1 MRTKEKVFFSRLM
14 KLSAVC
20 FAALAASPVT
30 FARAESASPVHA
42 FIESHYPETLGIIP
56 VLVLLMLL
64 AFIVQIDHYI
74 RNDLKKTMRVIIA
87 VVFSLVVQNYVDY
100 RVTIDE
106 PQWLLRTLA
115 SIYGYSVRPV
125 ILLLF
130 LQIIAPRKRF
140 HWGWALAGV
149 NTAIQVTALFAP
161 ISFWIDAKNHFQ
173 RGPLGKVCLYV
184 SAILLLYWFVM
195 TIRMIEPHK
204 RKETWVP
211 VIVAA
216 LIAGSV
222 VMDYN
227 VGNIP
232 QPISYLTIAVTIS
245 CMAYYIWLHLQ
256 FVREHEEALKAGQ
269 RVQLTIS
276 QIKPHF
282 LYNTLNSISA
292 LCDEDPRQVKP
303 AIEKFAHYLRGNMA
317 SIDQKGPIPFTQE
330 LDHTRSYL
338 DIEQMRFEDALQVC
352 YDIQCTDFNI
362 PALTLE
368 PLVENAVRHGVRK
381 NKDGRGTVTIF
392 TRDKDDCVQVIV
404 TDDGPGFDPEQIS
417 EDGKPHVGIAN
428 VRERVTNLC
437 GGTLEIQT
445 EPGKGTTA
453 ILTLP
458 KKQEAPKC

>member
-1 MRTKEKVFFSRLM
+1 M
-14 KLSAVC
+14 
-20 FAALAASPVT
+20 
-30 FARAESASPVHA
+30 HA

-56 VLVLLMLL
+56 ALVLLMLL
-64 AFIVQIDHYI
+64 AFIVQIDRYI
-74 RNDLKKTMRVIIA
+74 RRDLKKTMHVIIA

-100 RVTIDE
+100 RVTIGE
-106 PQWLLRTLA
+106 PHWLVRTLA

-125 ILLLF
+125 IVLLF
-130 LQIIAPRKRF
+130 LQIIAPQKRF

-149 NTAIQVTALFAP
+149 NAAIQVTALFAP
-161 ISFWIDAKNHFQ
+161 ISFWIDEGNHFQ
-173 RGPLGKVCLYV
+173 GGPLSDVCLYI
-184 SAILLLYWFVM
+184 SAFLLLYWFVM
-195 TIRMIEPHK
+195 TIRIFKPHK
-204 RKETWVP
+204 RRETWVP
-211 VIVAA
+211 IIVLA

-222 VMDYN
+222 AMDYN
-227 VGNIP
+227 VGGIP
-232 QPISYLTIAVTIS
+232 QPISYLTIAATIS

-256 FVREHEEALKAGQ
+256 FVREHEEALTAGQ

-317 SIDQKGPIPFTQE
+317 SIDQKSPIPFAQE

-338 DIEQMRFEDALQVC
+338 DIEQMRFEDALQVR
-352 YDIQCTDFNI
+352 YDIQCTDFTI

-381 NKDGRGTVTIF
+381 NRDGRGTVTIL

-404 TDDGPGFDPEQIS
+404 TDDGPGFDPEQIA
-417 EDGKPHVGIAN
+417 EDGRPHVGIAN

-437 GGTLEIQT
+437 GGTLEIRSEQ
-445 EPGKGTTA
+445 GKGTTA

-458 KKQEAPKC
+458 KKQEAVKC